1 MITINGL
8 NHYQELSQ
16 RTANK
21 HPYQLANYGLGVA
34 GEAAEITSIALN
46 ALRSAKDVESF
57 KKELKKELG
66 DVLWY
71 TSQIARI
78 AGLSLEELDI
88 KVTLNISFKNR
99 VMRLNSYAG
108 ELADLIKKCVFHG
121 HAIEKEVI
129 KEILGMVLSW
139 VVSIGKFAGLEILDI
154 ATANIEKLM
163 KRYPEGFSTE
173 RSINREE

>member
-16 RTANK
+16 RTANT
-21 HPYQLANYGLGVA
+21 HDYELANYGLGVA
-34 GEAAEITSIALN
+34 GEASEITAIALKGI
-46 ALRSAKDVESF
+46 SAFEDVDLF

-78 AGLSLEELDI
+78 AGLSLGELEI
-88 KVTLNISFKNR
+88 KSKLNISFRNR
-99 VMRLNSYAG
+99 VMRLNTKAG
-108 ELADLIKKCVFHG
+108 EMADLIKKCVFHG

-129 KEILGMVLSW
+129 KEILGAVLSC
-139 VVSIGKFAGLEILDI
+139 VVSIGKFAELEILDI
-154 ATANIEKLM
+154 AAANIEKLM
-163 KRYPEGFSTE
+163 KRYPSGFSAE

>member
-21 HPYQLANYGLGVA
+21 HAYQLANYGLGIA
-34 GEAAEITSIALN
+34 GEAAEITSIALKGLGN
-46 ALRSAKDVESF
+46 VEDVELF

-78 AGLSLEELDI
+78 VGLSLEEL
-88 KVTLNISFKNR
+88 KVKITLNNSFRNR
-99 VMRLNSYAG
+99 VMRLNSKAG
-108 ELADLIKKCVFHG
+108 ELADLIKKSVFHG
-121 HAIEKEVI
+121 HVIEKEVI
-129 KEILGMVLSW
+129 KEILGAVLSL
-139 VVSIGKFAGLEILDI
+139 VISIGKFAELEINDI
-154 ATANIEKLM
+154 SAANIEKLM
-163 KRYPEGFSTE
+163 RRYPEGFSKE